1 MFFSRTFYAVIAG
14 LFFLIFFLHYW
25 QFTLRGA
32 YGFGKLEMDFG
43 SINAII
49 KYGLS
54 FVPAFLITWLFQSI
68 DRLALRNY
76 CDFTEIG
83 LYSAAFKVGAVMN
96 LIQAGFTTFWT
107 PVGQVL
113 SFL

>member
-1 MFFSRTFYAVIAG
+1 M
-14 LFFLIFFLHYW
+14 
-25 QFTLRGA
+25 RGA